1 MKFLDLLSMSIGNL
15 WKRKLRT
22 FLTILGVIIGS
33 ASIVVMLS
41 LGLGLSKTTIDQVKK
56 QGGLTTINVYGASEG
71 QGYYSSGSIVLE
83 EGYPSEPQEQLK
95 LDEASLEMFAD
106 LPHVQFVSPVLS
118 LGVLAKQGAYEGYLD
133 IRGMS
138 VEALEKLNIPLAEG
152 RLPINGNTD
161 IEMVVGNQVLQGFY
175 NSKNYQSYWETG
187 VLPDVDFLNKPLFVI
202 FDMDE
207 YYNSQDG
214 SGKMPK
220 KYLINSCGLVEGG
233 IEDYNQ
239 FSYSVLV
246 DIEALKIQLQRIFK
260 NRPIPGQPTT
270 PTGKPYKEMIY
281 SEAYVQV
288 SEMEKVKEV
297 QKQIME
303 MGFQASS
310 NIEFL
315 DYMEEE
321 AKIIQAVL
329 GGIGGVSLFVAAIG
343 IANTMMMSIY
353 ERTKEIG
360 IIKVLGCSLSNIRSL
375 FLLEAG
381 FIGLIGGLL
390 GIGLSY
396 GISNILNLLLGG
408 MSGYG
413 PEATI
418 SYIPLWL
425 VLLSLVF
432 SVFVGMAAGFFPAL
446 RAMKLSPL
454 AAIRTQ

>member
-1 MKFLDLLSMSIGNL
+1 MKFLDLLSMSIENL
-15 WKRKLRT
+15 WKRKVRT

-33 ASIVVMLS
+33 ASIIVMLS
-41 LGLGLSKTTIDQVKK
+41 LGLGLSKTRMDQVKK
-56 QGGLTTINVYGASEG
+56 QGGLTSINVYGGLEG
-71 QGYYSSGSIVLE
+71 QMFYSSDSIALE
-83 EGYPSEPQEQLK
+83 EGYSSEPQEQLK
-95 LDEASLEMFAD
+95 LDEASLEMFAN

-138 VEALEKLNIPLAEG
+138 VEALEKLNIPLAKG
-152 RLPINGNTD
+152 RLPISGNTE
-161 IEMVVGNQVLQGFY
+161 IEMVIGNQVLQNFY
-175 NSKNYQSYWETG
+175 NPKNHQSYWETG

-207 YYNSQDG
+207 YYNSQSG

-246 DIEALKIQLQRIFK
+246 DIEALKLQLQRIFK
-260 NRPIPGQPTT
+260 NKPIPGQPMT

-315 DYMEEE
+315 DYIEEE

-360 IIKVLGCSLSNIRSL
+360 IIKVLGCSLSDIRTL

-381 FIGLIGGLL
+381 FIGLIGGVL

-396 GISNILNLLLGG
+396 GISSILNLLLGG

-432 SVFVGMAAGFFPAL
+432 SVFVGMVAGFFPAL

-454 AAIRTQ
+454 EAIRSQ

>member
-1 MKFLDLLSMSIGNL
+1 MKFLDLLSMSIENL
-15 WKRKLRT
+15 WKRKVRT

-33 ASIVVMLS
+33 ASIIVMLS
-41 LGLGLSKTTIDQVKK
+41 LGLGLSKTRMDQVKK
-56 QGGLTTINVYGASEG
+56 QGGLTSINVYGGLEG
-71 QGYYSSGSIVLE
+71 QMFYSSDSIALE
-83 EGYPSEPQEQLK
+83 EGYSSEPQEQLK
-95 LDEASLEMFAD
+95 LDEASLEMFAN

-138 VEALEKLNIPLAEG
+138 VEALEKLNIPFAKG
-152 RLPINGNTD
+152 RIPIRGNTE
-161 IEMVVGNQVLQGFY
+161 IEMVIGNQVLQNFY
-175 NSKNYQSYWETG
+175 NPKNHQSYWETG

-207 YYNSQDG
+207 YYNSQSG

-246 DIEALKIQLQRIFK
+246 DIEALKLQLQRIFK
-260 NRPIPGQPTT
+260 NKPIPGQPMT

-315 DYMEEE
+315 DYIEEE

-360 IIKVLGCSLSNIRSL
+360 IIKVLGCSLHNIRAL
-375 FLLEAG
+375 LLLEAG
-381 FIGLIGGLL
+381 FI
-390 GIGLSY
+390 
-396 GISNILNLLLGG
+396 
-408 MSGYG
+408 
-413 PEATI
+413 
-418 SYIPLWL
+418 
-425 VLLSLVF
+425 
-432 SVFVGMAAGFFPAL
+432 
-446 RAMKLSPL
+446 
-454 AAIRTQ
+454 

>member
-1 MKFLDLLSMSIGNL
+1 MKFLDLLSMSIENL
-15 WKRKLRT
+15 WKRKVRT

-33 ASIVVMLS
+33 ASIIVMLS
-41 LGLGLSKTTIDQVKK
+41 LGLGLSKTRMDQVKK
-56 QGGLTTINVYGASEG
+56 QGGLTSINVYGGLEG
-71 QGYYSSGSIVLE
+71 QMFYSSDSIALE
-83 EGYPSEPQEQLK
+83 EGYSSEPQEQLK
-95 LDEASLEMFAD
+95 LDEASLEMFAN

-138 VEALEKLNIPLAEG
+138 VEALEKLNIPLAKG
-152 RLPINGNTD
+152 RLPISGNTE
-161 IEMVVGNQVLQGFY
+161 IEMVIGNQVLQNFY
-175 NSKNYQSYWETG
+175 NPKNHQSYWETG
-187 VLPDVDFLNKPLFVI
+187 VLPEVDFLNKPLFVI

-207 YYNSQDG
+207 YYNSQSG

-246 DIEALKIQLQRIFK
+246 DIEALKLQLQRIFK
-260 NRPIPGQPTT
+260 NKPIPGQPMT

-288 SEMEKVKEV
+288 SEMERVKEV

-315 DYMEEE
+315 DYIEEE

-360 IIKVLGCSLSNIRSL
+360 IIKVLGCSLSDIRTL

-381 FIGLIGGLL
+381 FIGLIGGVL

-396 GISNILNLLLGG
+396 GISSILNLLLGG

-432 SVFVGMAAGFFPAL
+432 SVFVGMVAGFFPAL

-454 AAIRTQ
+454 EAIRSQ